1 MPENF
6 TLVHSGGDSNDV
18 FGQAF
23 LRSFFKT
30 PLSRNN
36 LNLKDTINYNLYWYR
51 ILEILVVDVHMSIAH
66 YTPRSTFY
74 IF

>member
-1 MPENF
+1 MPENL

-36 LNLKDTINYNLYWYR
+36 LNLRKKI
-51 ILEILVVDVHMSIAH
+51 IM
-66 YTPRSTFY
+66 Y
-74 IF
+74 IGIKF